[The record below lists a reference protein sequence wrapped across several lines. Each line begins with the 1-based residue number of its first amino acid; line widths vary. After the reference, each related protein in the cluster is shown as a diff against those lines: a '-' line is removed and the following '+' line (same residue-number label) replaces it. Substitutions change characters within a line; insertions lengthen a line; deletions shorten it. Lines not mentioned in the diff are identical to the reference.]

1 MTPLR
6 DVVILGGGY
15 AGLGCALRLSALA
28 PDLHITLVD
37 AQDALCERIRLHQVA
52 VGHVPPRLPYAELV
66 EGTGVAFVQA
76 RVLAIDA
83 QARRV
88 GTSVGE
94 LAYDRLV
101 VALGSDIVPE
111 LPGAAHYADTVG
123 SAGAAARL
131 RDRIAVLAAG
141 SRVVVV
147 GGGLTGIELAAE
159 LADARGDLRVHL
171 VDRGALGAGMLHPSA
186 TAKLRRSLARL
197 GVTVHE
203 RFDATA
209 VEPTRLVGATTS
221 LDLDVCVWTT
231 GFAASSVAARSG
243 LPVGRAGRLAVDA
256 TLRSIAHPEIY
267 GIGDAAEPVVDVGA
281 PALMSCRLGLPAGS
295 HAAASLA
302 AEVAGSTP
310 RPWQVRDVLR
320 CISLGRDD
328 GLVQFHRADGRPRA
342 WSLSGAPAAWLKER
356 ICRATIWVLRRRAD
370 AARRR
375 PRRLSAG
382 PAVGVPSVAAV
393 RTWEQ

>member
-1 MTPLR
+1 MTPLG

-37 AQDALCERIRLHQVA
+37 AEDALCERIRLHQVA
-52 VGHVPPRLPYAELV
+52 VGHVPPRLPFATLV
-66 EGTGVAFVQA
+66 EGTGVTFVQA

-83 QARRV
+83 PARRV
-88 GTSVGE
+88 STSAGE

-101 VALGSDIVPE
+101 VALGSDIAPD
-111 LPGAAHYADTVG
+111 LPGAAQYAETVG
-123 SAGAAARL
+123 SASAAARL
-131 RDRIAVLAAG
+131 RDRIAVLPG
-141 SRVVVV
+141 GGRVVVV

-171 VDRGALGAGMLHPSA
+171 VDRGALGAGMLHRSA
-186 TAKLRRSLARL
+186 TTKLRRSLARL

-203 RFDATA
+203 HFAATS
-209 VEPTRLVGATTS
+209 VGPTRLQGDAMS
-221 LDLDVCVWTT
+221 LEFDVCVWTT

-302 AEVAGSTP
+302 AEAAGSAP
-310 RPWQVRDVLR
+310 RPWRIRDVLR

-342 WSLSGAPAAWLKER
+342 WSVSGAAAAWLKER
-356 ICRATIWVLRRRAD
+356 ICRVTIGVLRRRAER
-370 AARRR
+370 ARRR
-375 PRRLSAG
+375 PRRLSA
-382 PAVGVPSVAAV
+382 AVGVPYAVTV